1 MGEDFERRRR
11 RGLGAGPLGRGGR
24 DGRQGLGGGLFGP
37 ATFRGGNVRVYGCA
51 PGCLIVSLLLSVF
64 LTILLNLLIRAF

>member
-11 RGLGAGPLGRGGR
+11 RGLGDGFFGPGGRGR
-24 DGRQGLGGGLFGP
+24 RRGGGLFGP

-51 PGCLIVSLLLSVF
+51 PGCLLVSLALSIF